1 MSNHI
6 IRRCVVLIGM
16 ASILSACQT
25 TFITPEIKALTLV
38 DATVEAPVSNWLT
51 TFNDETLQQLIDS
64 AAKNNFNLQESAARM
79 AAAQQQTIISGSAR
93 WPDASINGSGKRQKI
108 TANNYTETYGASF
121 DIAWEVDLWG
131 KISDTNKSGLLTYQA
146 QQQNYKSVRLS
157 VIANT
162 AKQWFEVISQNQLL
176 TLLERRV
183 KNLNDNLEIIES
195 GYRQGIN
202 SSLDVYLARSDLAS
216 EKSQLHGQKNTLEQA
231 SRTLQI
237 LLGQFPDGKIEQLSA
252 TDTLPALTTR
262 LPTDISSKVVYLRPD
277 IKEAFYTLQAA
288 DRDVAIA
295 YKARFPSFNLTA
307 SAGDSSDEFK
317 TLFDQS
323 SLAWSLIGGLA
334 QPVFSGGRLKA
345 TQVKKE
351 FELRQREQHFLS
363 VLHDAYYELFTF
375 IDNETVLTEQLIQLK
390 IAKENAEA
398 AEKLAFD
405 KYEQGLSEYTSVLES
420 QRRAF
425 SAQTNTINTHNQL
438 LQNRIN
444 FFLAT
449 GAEY

>member
-1 MSNHI
+1 MPNQI
-6 IRRCVVLIGM
+6 IRRYVAIIGITSM
-16 ASILSACQT
+16 LTACQT
-25 TFITPEIKALTLV
+25 TFIAPKIAAVTLA
-38 DATVEAPVSNWLT
+38 DSSVEAPILNWLT
-51 TFNDETLQQLIDS
+51 TFNDATLQQLIDS
-64 AAKNNFNLQESAARM
+64 VAQHNFNLQESAARM
-79 AAAQQQTIISGSAR
+79 AAAQQQTIINGAAR
-93 WPDASINGSGKRQKI
+93 WPDAGINSSAKRQKI
-108 TANNYTETYGASF
+108 ATNNYAETYGVNF

-131 KISDTNKSGLLTYQA
+131 KISDTNKSGLFTYQA

-176 TLLERRV
+176 TLLEQRV
-183 KNLNDNLEIIES
+183 KNLNDNLDIIES

-202 SSLDVYLARSDLAS
+202 SSLDVYLSRSDLAS
-216 EKSQLHGQKNTLEQA
+216 EKSQLYGQKNALEQS

-237 LLGQFPDGKIEQLSA
+237 LLGQFPDGEIEQLSA
-252 TDTLPALTTR
+252 NNTLPVLTAS

-277 IKEAFYTLQAA
+277 IQEAFYTLQAA

-317 TLFDQS
+317 SLFDQS
-323 SLAWSLIGGLA
+323 SLAWSIIGSLV

-345 TQVKKE
+345 TQAKKE
-351 FELRQREQHFLS
+351 FELRQREQNYLS
-363 VLHDAYYELFTF
+363 VLHDAYFELFTF
-375 IDNETVLTEQLIQLK
+375 IDNETVLTEQLSQLK

-398 AEKLAFD
+398 AEKLAFNE
-405 KYEQGLSEYTSVLES
+405 YEQGLSEYTSVLES